1 MFYHKIFFKLNIKK
15 YYIQHSI
22 LQKKITRNKHTLN
35 LYNFEFQAIKVAK
48 RYIQI

>member
-1 MFYHKIFFKLNIKK
+1 MVFYK
-15 YYIQHSI
+15 
-22 LQKKITRNKHTLN
+22 KKITRNKHTLN